1 MNIKTAERQLAE
13 AKGLL
18 EQARTLLSGE
28 SVTEEQR
35 SEALSLRERATKMR
49 QDADLLGAID
59 REAKGLITAEQEKAS
74 EATAQDRPGEFKR
87 FGEFV
92 EAVVEAKSGGARDP
106 RLKWVARD
114 PEDLAVDQARG
125 KGVKALSGTAGATG
139 GFLMPETFVS
149 DLQVAMMEGSQVLPR
164 VTMIPMGSRT
174 VTLPVL
180 DYTQSLPEGEPRQ
193 FGGVQAFYQNEG
205 AESEDS
211 EPKFREHTL
220 TAHEMTVYT
229 EASNSLLA
237 DSGISLEAFL
247 NSGMGMLGALNWKTE
262 YKFFRGT
269 GTGQPLGILNAP
281 CTIAVERE
289 ASNDV
294 KYLDLARMDEAAL
307 PSTRLAWY
315 ATINLKAV
323 LRTLKDDEGNLIWG
337 EAANGMPATLLGYP
351 IFFTDKLPRKGTTG
365 DIALADWSYYLF
377 GDRQSP
383 TLDVSTE
390 VNFRRNRTAYRL
402 IHRHDGG
409 PWMNAPMTLADTVTQ
424 VSPFV
429 VLDSTVS

>member
-49 QDADLLGAID
+49 QDADLLNLID
-59 REAKGLITAEQEKAS
+59 HEAKGLIVAEQEKAS
-74 EATAQDRPGEFKR
+74 EAKGQDRPGEFTR

-114 PEDLAVDQARG
+114 PEDVALEQARG
-125 KGVKALSGTAGATG
+125 KKALSGTAGASG
-139 GFLMPETFVS
+139 GFLMPENFVA
-149 DLQVAMMEGSQVLPR
+149 DLQVAMMDSSQVLPR
-164 VTMIPMGSRT
+164 VTVIPMGART
-174 VTLPVL
+174 VVLPVL

-205 AESEDS
+205 DESEDS

-229 EASNSLLA
+229 EASNSLLM

-247 NSGMGMLGALNWKTE
+247 NSSMGMLGALNWKTE

-269 GTGQPLGILNAP
+269 GAGQPLGILNAP
-281 CTIAVERE
+281 CTIEVERE
-289 ASNDV
+289 AANDV

-315 ATINLKAV
+315 ATINLKSV
-323 LRTLKDDEGNLIWG
+323 LRTLKDDNDNLIWG
-337 EAANGMPATLLGYP
+337 EAAAGLPATLLGYP
-351 IFFTDKLPRKGTTG
+351 IFFTDKLPRKGSTG

-429 VLDSTVS
+429 VLDAAVS